1 MSDALLTQAE
11 RERFDRPPEGS
22 FDPEQIGG
30 LQMSVA
36 ETTTTMGSSERKSQA
51 TLLVELADE
60 LGLELIH
67 DCSQIPYAIVKQ
79 NGVRTVQAVRSRA
92 FRSLLAKKFF
102 DRHGKAVR
110 AVALSDARGVLEGR
124 ALYDG
129 ALVTVGLRIAGDED
143 AIDIDLGDD
152 RWRMAHVTRDG
163 WSIEPH
169 TPRLFRRAPGMLEL
183 TVPVHGASLDELRD
197 FVRVDDH
204 DYPLLV
210 AFLVNAMRHT
220 GPYPILLLTGEQGT
234 AKTTTARKLR
244 RLIDPNKA
252 DVRAEPRE
260 NRDLAIAANNGHM
273 LVLDNLSHVSAQ
285 MSDALC
291 RLSTGGGF
299 STRTLYTDDEETI
312 FDGQRPIIITSIT
325 DVASRA
331 DLLDRCLTVRLQPIP
346 ESERRTETE
355 LWKAF
360 DAAQPRLVGALLDA
374 VSTALANVRE
384 VDRTIALKPR
394 MADAFTWALAAAPAL
409 GVHADVIARA
419 WNCTRDEAYAATIE
433 ASVIAAPL
441 LRLIAESGGKW
452 TGTVSD
458 LLVRIEAVVDDAT
471 KRRKE
476 WPKSPKALASQV
488 RAIGPALRARGV
500 DHAEQRGREA
510 RNHRFTTTTDCGTDA
525 SRPSQ
530 ASHGL
535 TNELEIRDASTASV
549 TQSERADCGSVTAQ
563 AHERARCD
571 DRDARDDEVAPF
583 YSPHP
588 DHAFSIAE
596 TTGDGRLAACLVC
609 GGSWELH
616 QSPPSSQW
624 QLVSEGELG

>member
-1 MSDALLTQAE
+1 MIEPLLTQAE
-11 RERFDRPPEGS
+11 RERFDRLPDGS

-30 LQMSVA
+30 LKTSVP
-36 ETTTTMGSSERKSQA
+36 ETTATGSSARKSQA
-51 TLLVELADE
+51 TLIVELADE
-60 LGLELIH
+60 LGVELMH
-67 DCSQIPYAIVKQ
+67 DASQVPYAIVEQ
-79 NGVRTVQAVRSRA
+79 SGVLTVQPVRSKT
-92 FRSLLAKKFF
+92 FKSLLAKKFF

-110 AVALSDARGVLEGR
+110 GAALSDARGVLEGR

-129 ALVTVGLRIAGDED
+129 ALVNVGLRVAGDDD

-152 RWRMAHVTRDG
+152 RWRMAHVTRNG
-163 WSIEPH
+163 WSIQPH

-183 TVPVHGASLDELRD
+183 TEPVHGASLDELRD
-197 FVRVDDH
+197 FVRVDDQ

-273 LVLDNLSHVSAQ
+273 LVLDNLSHVTAQ

-325 DVASRA
+325 DVANRA

-355 LWKAF
+355 LWTAF

-384 VDRTIALKPR
+384 VDRATPLKPR

-409 GVHADVIARA
+409 GVHADVIAKA

-441 LRLIAESGGKW
+441 LRLIADSGGEW
-452 TGTVSD
+452 TGTVTN
-458 LLVRIEAVVDDAT
+458 LLARMEAVVDDAT

-476 WPKSPKALASQV
+476 WPKSPKALASLV
-488 RAIGPALRARGV
+488 RVIGPALRARGI
-500 DHAEQRGREA
+500 DHTEHRGGEA
-510 RNHRFTTTTDCGTDA
+510 RRHCFATTTQGRAGA
-525 SRPSQ
+525 SSSSS
-530 ASHGL
+530 ASHDL
-535 TNELEIRDASTASV
+535 TNEAGIRDASV
-549 TQSERADCGSVTAQ
+549 PFMTQSGRADGGSVTGA
-563 AHERARCD
+563 ASGRAPCD
-571 DRDARDDEVAPF
+571 DRDARDDEVPPF
-583 YSPHP
+583 YPPHP
-588 DHAFSIAE
+588 DHAFRIAE
-596 TTGDGRLAACLVC
+596 TDGDRRKAICLPC
-609 GGSWELH
+609 GGTWEMH
-616 QSPPSSQW
+616 GSPPAWQW
-624 QLVSEGELG
+624 QLVPLHEIE

>member
-1 MSDALLTQAE
+1 MSDPLLTQDD
-11 RERFDRPPEGS
+11 RENLNGLAAGS
-22 FDPEQIGG
+22 FDSERVVK
-30 LQMSVA
+30 LQTTAA
-36 ETTTTMGSSERKSQA
+36 ESPTATESSERKSQA
-51 TLLVELADE
+51 TLIVELADE
-60 LGLELIH
+60 LGVVLMH
-67 DCSQIPYAIVKQ
+67 DPSQIPYAIVEQ
-79 NGVRTVQAVRSRA
+79 NGVRTVQAVRSSA
-92 FRSLLAKKFF
+92 FRSLLAKEFF
-102 DRHGKAVR
+102 DRHDRVAR
-110 AVALSDARGVLEGR
+110 AAALSDARGVLEGR
-124 ALYDG
+124 ALYNG
-129 ALVTVGLRIAGDED
+129 ALVNVGLRIAGDED
-143 AIDIDLGDD
+143 AVDIDLGDD

-163 WSIEPH
+163 WSIAPH
-169 TPRLFRRAPGMLEL
+169 TPRLFRRAPGMLEMSE
-183 TVPVHGASLDELRD
+183 PVHGASLDELRD

-204 DYPLLV
+204 DYPLLL

-244 RLIDPNKA
+244 RLIDPNRA

-273 LVLDNLSHVSAQ
+273 LVLDNLSHVTSQ

-325 DVASRA
+325 DVANRA

-360 DAAQPRLVGALLDA
+360 DAAQPRLFGALLDA
-374 VSTALANVRE
+374 VSIALANVRE
-384 VDRTIALKPR
+384 VDRTIPSKPR

-433 ASVIAAPL
+433 ASIIAAPL
-441 LRLIAESGGKW
+441 LQIVAGSGGEW
-452 TGTVSD
+452 IGTVTE
-458 LLVRIEAVVDDAT
+458 LLARIEAVVDEAT

-476 WPKSPKALASQV
+476 WPKSPKALGSLV
-488 RAIGPALRARGV
+488 RVIGPALRARGI
-500 DHAEQRGREA
+500 DHTEHRGGEA
-510 RNHRFTTTTDCGTDA
+510 RRHRFTTTTQWGTAA
-525 SRPSQ
+525 SSVSP

-535 TNELEIRDASTASV
+535 TNEAEIRDASAPFV
-549 TQSERADCGSVTAQ
+549 TQSERADGGSVTAQ
-563 AHERARCD
+563 SHDYAYRDA
-571 DRDARDDEVAPF
+571 RDARDDVAALWDLQDNHPF
-583 YSPHP
+583 R
-588 DHAFSIAE
+588 IADIG
-596 TTGDGRLAACLVC
+596 GDGRLAACLPC
-609 GGSWELH
+609 GGTWEMH
-616 QSPPSSQW
+616 GSPAPWQW
-624 QLVSEGELG
+624 QLVPLNEIE